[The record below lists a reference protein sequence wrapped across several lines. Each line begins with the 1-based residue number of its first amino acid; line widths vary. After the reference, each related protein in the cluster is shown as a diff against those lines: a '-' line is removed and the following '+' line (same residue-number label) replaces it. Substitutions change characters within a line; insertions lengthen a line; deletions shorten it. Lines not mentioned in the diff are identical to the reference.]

1 MTANP
6 VDLVYVDSVAV
17 SKAGVRSYE
26 KVRVRLRMAD
36 PTEVR
41 NTDLAGQFAGID
53 IASLGAAFDLD
64 TADTTSADDDV
75 NTIISFDGGRFKR
88 RQDEGAFI
96 SRDEEGIGNLT
107 LATADAYVLLKP
119 ATAAAR
125 EIEIPADLETPV
137 RVIDAN
143 GSWSD
148 VNVTTFVAEGAG
160 TINGQAEWLGMT
172 PWGEFTFTPLG
183 GGNFSAR

>member
-6 VDLVYVDSVAV
+6 IDVVLVDGVDV
-17 SKAGVRSYE
+17 SKADVRSYE
-26 KVRVRLRMAD
+26 KTRVRQRMAD
-36 PTEVR
+36 PNEVR

-53 IASLGAAFDLD
+53 IVALGAAFDLD
-64 TADTTSADDDV
+64 TGDTTSLDDGV

-88 RQDEGAFI
+88 RQDEGAYVA
-96 SRDEEGIGNLT
+96 RDETGTGNIALST
-107 LATADAYVLLKP
+107 GDTVVFLKP

-125 EIEIPADLETPV
+125 QITIPADLELPC

-148 VNVTTFVAEGAG
+148 VNVSTFVAEAGG
-160 TINGQAEWLGMT
+160 TINGQTEWLGMT

-183 GGNFSAR
+183 DGNFLAR